1 MFNFWWINNNSSS
14 HYSDEWLQG
23 FSQDPNFLF
32 STWRISSSV
41 LFSRVLKVK
50 KERKCLRFPRKGRGT
65 KSKLSKAFLPI
76 PRDWGRG
83 CQGWQTT
90 SLLTVKVNSVCLS
103 HITHFILN
111 NLIPLVSE
119 YGDKEN
125 DQLRERFN
133 INKDDFPVYKLFK
146 QDEDD
151 PTDFK
156 GEIKVDELS
165 RFVKKEAGL
174 WIGVYH
180 GDFFFLE
187 WHLW

>member
-1 MFNFWWINNNSSS
+1 M
-14 HYSDEWLQG
+14 
-23 FSQDPNFLF
+23 
-32 STWRISSSV
+32 

-50 KERKCLRFPRKGRGT
+50 KERKCLRFPQKGRGT

-180 GDFFFLE
+180 GDFFSWSDTWVDGTIHKEGICIPPFPSRL
-187 WHLW
+187 